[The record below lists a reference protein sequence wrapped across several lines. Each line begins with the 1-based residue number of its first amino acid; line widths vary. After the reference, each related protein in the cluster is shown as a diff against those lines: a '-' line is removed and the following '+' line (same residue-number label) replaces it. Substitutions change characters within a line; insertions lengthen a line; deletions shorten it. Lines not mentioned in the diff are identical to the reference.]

1 VSASG
6 AVSWPRLSRGLY
18 SVAMA
23 MFLVTVGIGILNGT
37 DAVDFSTP
45 EMRNTLLTHVHSG
58 TLGWIT
64 LAVVATAFWLARAG
78 DRLLAWAFGIV
89 VPVYVIAFYSG
100 NYPARAITGTV
111 LLLLI
116 GWLFLW
122 AWRLA
127 FERRSLPTLAVA
139 LGLTTFTY
147 GALIGVLIQ
156 IQFAAGR
163 TLFPAGSDAI
173 GAHAATMAFGYLVL
187 VAMGFVEWRL
197 KGTLDR
203 PRLGVVQIG
212 ALFLGAIVLAVALL
226 FLNSQGV
233 QAAGGLN
240 LLLTLVAIVIF
251 VIRIV
256 PTALRT
262 DWLAARPSRHVHA
275 AAVFVVVAA
284 ALFMYVVFLFITT
297 PDQSKI
303 PVGVVTAFDHSVFIG
318 VMTNLILGLTLTLAA
333 DRADR
338 WPWAGQ
344 VVFWVVNVG
353 LVIFLVGL
361 VAASPEIKRIGAPTM
376 GIGILI
382 GLATVAIRLWSSD
395 LSGADVETGAAA

>member
-1 VSASG
+1 MSASS
-6 AVSWPRLSRGLY
+6 ATDWPRLARGLY

-23 MFLVTVGIGILNGT
+23 MFVVTVAIGILNGL
-37 DAVDFSTP
+37 DLVDFSPP

-64 LAVVATAFWLARAG
+64 LAIVATAFWLTRTG
-78 DRLLAWAFGIV
+78 DRTLAWAFGIV
-89 VPVYVIAFYSG
+89 VPIYVLAFYSG

-111 LLLLI
+111 LLVLIAWLLV
-116 GWLFLW
+116 W

-127 FERRSLPTLAVA
+127 VERRSLPTLTIA

-147 GALIGVLIQ
+147 GAVIGILLQV
-156 IQFAAGR
+156 QFATG
-163 TLFPAGSDAI
+163 TNLFPAGGDAI
-173 GAHAATMAFGYLVL
+173 AAHAATMAFGYLVL

-197 KGTLDR
+197 KGTIDR
-203 PRLGVVQIG
+203 PRLGVVQVG

-226 FLNSQGV
+226 LGQGV

-240 LLLTLVAIVIF
+240 LLLTLVAILVF
-251 VIRIV
+251 VVRIGPV
-256 PTALRT
+256 ALRT

-275 AAVFVVVAA
+275 AALFVVVAA
-284 ALFMYVVFLFITT
+284 ALFMYVIYLFITT
-297 PDQSKI
+297 ADQTKI
-303 PVGVVTAFDHSVFIG
+303 PFGVVTAFDHSVFIG
-318 VMTNLILGLTLTLAA
+318 VLTNLILGMTLTLAA

-344 VVFWVVNVG
+344 LVFWVMNVG

-376 GIGILI
+376 GIGILL
-382 GLATVAIRLWSSD
+382 GLATVAVRLWSSD
-395 LSGADVETGAAA
+395 LSAAQAEAGTGTT

>member
-1 VSASG
+1 MSASG
-6 AVSWPRLSRGLY
+6 AADWPRLSRGLY

-23 MFLVTVGIGILNGT
+23 MFLVTVAIGIVNGL
-37 DAVDFSTP
+37 DLVDFSPP

-64 LAVVATAFWLARAG
+64 LAIVATAFWLARTG
-78 DRLLAWAFGIV
+78 NRTLAWAFGIV
-89 VPVYVIAFYSG
+89 VPIYVLAFYSG

-111 LLLLI
+111 LLALIAWLLV
-116 GWLFLW
+116 W

-127 FERRSLPTLAVA
+127 LERRSLPTLAVA

-147 GALIGVLIQ
+147 GALIGVLLQ
-156 IQFAAGR
+156 IQFATGKN
-163 TLFPAGSDAI
+163 LFPAGGDAI

-203 PRLGVVQIG
+203 PRLGVVQVG

-226 FLNSQGV
+226 FLDDQGV
-233 QAAGGLN
+233 QAAGGVN
-240 LLLTLVAIVIF
+240 LLLTLVAIVVF
-251 VIRIV
+251 VVRIGPV
-256 PTALRT
+256 ALRT
-262 DWLAARPSRHVHA
+262 DWLAARPSRHVHVA
-275 AAVFVVVAA
+275 AIFVVVAA
-284 ALFMYVVFLFITT
+284 ALFMYVIFLFITT
-297 PDQSKI
+297 ADPSKI
-303 PVGVVTAFDHSVFIG
+303 PTGVLTAFDHSVFIG
-318 VMTNLILGLTLTLAA
+318 VMTNIILGMTLTLAA

-353 LVIFLVGL
+353 LAIFLVGL

-376 GIGILI
+376 GIGILL
-382 GLATVAIRLWSSD
+382 GLATVAIRLWSSG
-395 LSGADVETGAAA
+395 LNAAAEESPGT